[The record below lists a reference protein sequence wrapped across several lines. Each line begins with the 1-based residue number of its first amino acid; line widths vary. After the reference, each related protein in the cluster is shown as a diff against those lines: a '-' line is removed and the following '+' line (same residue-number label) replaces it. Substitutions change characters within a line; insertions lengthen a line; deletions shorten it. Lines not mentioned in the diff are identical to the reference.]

1 MIYRKLM
8 LLGSFAEVVS
18 LEFRIQN
25 LLYNLIWLQISFI
38 MTSLTTFTLFRGGEN
53 FPGKWY
59 VLPPPPRRNILFP
72 KNTNNI
78 LFWPA
83 RGAKVVVS
91 NDLLTLLNTYVGNFL
106 PYKNLWEL

>member
-59 VLPPPPRRNILFP
+59 VLPPPQ
-72 KNTNNI
+72 
-78 LFWPA
+78 
-83 RGAKVVVS
+83 AKHTFS
-91 NDLLTLLNTYVGNFL
+91 
-106 PYKNLWEL
+106 KKHQ